1 MSEEKTEVDS
11 AVVEL
16 QKEVDL
22 QRQYASQN
30 DANFRKERQVTE
42 DLQGKYT
49 ESESKLAGL
58 AQELEALKTQQSNKS
73 QYKEMDKDLTDESV
87 RGNIEALQGQIGKLS
102 SQLTQQA
109 NKISDYEV
117 KEEKRA
123 KDNQRDA
130 TKDELCSELDTKYD
144 PKYRSKALMMAQ
156 EKVDSGEVKPTR
168 DRLDAYRLLNTCY
181 SELAEVEKK
190 KDPIPTDN
198 GKGSKSVVKH
208 RENKGTLK
216 DVLKDMKKTF
226 KLTKET

>member
-73 QYKEMDKDLTDESV
+73 QYKEMDKDLTEESV

-109 NKISDYEV
+109 NKISDYE
-117 KEEKRA
+117 KTEQTRSIEA
-123 KDNQRDA
+123 QREA
-130 TKDELCSELDTKYD
+130 VKDELCTELDAEYD
-144 PKYRSKALMMAQ
+144 PKYRSKAVLLAH
-156 EKVDSGEVKPTR
+156 EKVNSGEVKPTR
-168 DRLDAYRLLNTCY
+168 DKYDASKLLRACY
-181 SELAEVEKK
+181 LELVEAEKK